1 MADNRREG
9 PREPLMVRK
18 VTEVRLETPFSIK
31 DLEQFLSAVGDEIGR
46 SAEVISEV
54 TWPENNYD
62 RATVTLVATRLVEVE
77 GYSPRPQA
85 GEES

>member
-18 VTEVRLETPFSIK
+18 VTEVRLETPFSEM
-31 DLEQFLSAVGDEIGR
+31 DLQQFLDTIRDEIGKADVE
-46 SAEVISEV
+46 AEIH
-54 TWPENNYD
+54 WPENDHN